1 MFDKLSEDQRQA
13 LNIVREGHNLFITGQ
28 GGTARKNNCLLLSI
42 FPAGEGGFGQIMYWS
57 RERSPQV
64 PCDGIFLYSAQASFS
79 WPRVD
84 LARLLRRAY
93 SRSVWIIF
101 FEFVKV
107 CGIRFSIWESFIGFH
122 TCCYPISTIL
132 ACLFSV
138 RVRISWKKLCWMR
151 ACRRKWHWD
160 RVNLNKLL
168 QIITKLRWSI
178 KDNNN

>member
-42 FPAGEGGFGQIMYWS
+42 FPAGEGGFGQMTYRS
-57 RERSPQV
+57 LERSPQDSR
-64 PCDGIFLYSAQASFS
+64 DGIFLYSAQASFS

-93 SRSVWIIF
+93 SRCVWIIF

-107 CGIRFSIWESFIGFH
+107 CGIRFSIWESFIGFYI
-122 TCCYPISTIL
+122 CCLSYFYDAGMFI
-132 ACLFSV
+132 F
-138 RVRISWKKLCWMR
+138 
-151 ACRRKWHWD
+151 
-160 RVNLNKLL
+160 
-168 QIITKLRWSI
+168 RWSSNFVE
-178 KDNNN
+178 KVVLNESMSAKMAPRVSYLVYYYCR